1 MKGVLNDNPGST
13 TPTSAPFLR
22 STPRSVSSTVYQ
34 LPKNTMS
41 RINAAAPP
49 TALPIIL
56 RVIFRSFDVR
66 ESTPWIRCLGVQEA
80 RPANMVNS
88 VEVASSPQRFRA
100 PFEPPASATRYD
112 SDLACSILRS
122 DSQAWASEVADGSG
136 LLNIVPCRSLSFQ

>member
-1 MKGVLNDNPGST
+1 MKGVLNDSPGST

-56 RVIFRSFDVR
+56 RVIFRSFDER
-66 ESTPWIRCLGVQEA
+66 ESTPWIRCPGVQEA
-80 RPANMVNS
+80 RPADMANS
-88 VEVASSPQRFRA
+88 VEVASPPQWSRA
-100 PFEPPASATRYD
+100 PFEPPASTARHD
-112 SDLACSILRS
+112 NHLVCSILRHH
-122 DSQAWASEVADGSG
+122 SQTRARALIGGSA
-136 LLNIVPCRSLSFQ
+136 VWR